1 MQQPDH
7 PIGIGYCPKCCK
19 REQYRAQAAAWI
31 SQKAAK
37 EGKTLAEVKAMKP
50 ADGFGVATNGFIT
63 ANRFV
68 ETVYATVK
76 PD

>member
-1 MQQPDH
+1 V
-7 PIGIGYCPKCCK
+7 
-19 REQYRAQAAAWI
+19 E
-31 SQKAAK
+31 KAAK